1 MQPLTVVLLEADA
14 RIAQSLVSALSQAF
28 TSVQRVH
35 SLGELRNRIAKNRAE
50 VAILDI
56 EAAPLPEVEH
66 LSHDFPGACIVCT
79 HRVADEEMWAAALQ
93 AGAADVCPADD
104 VAGIVRAAQSNA
116 SRRRPAV
123 AAA

>member
-1 MQPLTVVLLEADA
+1 MQTLTVVLLQRDA
-14 RIAQSLVSALSQAF
+14 EVAESLVSALSQAF
-28 TSVQRVH
+28 SAVQQVQSV
-35 SLGELRNRIAKNRAE
+35 SELRNRIAKNRAQ

-56 EAAPLPEVEH
+56 EAAPLSEVEL

-79 HRVADEEMWAAALQ
+79 HRVADEEMWAAGLQ

-104 VAGIVRAAQSNA
+104 VVGIVRAALGGHAAEQHS
-116 SRRRPAV
+116 